1 MELYIEPERP
11 QRNALNGR
19 FLKGHTP
26 HCKGLKWDDFIPKEK
41 QAKILSCLQRCG
53 NKNIGGWNKR
63 AVVGVTKTGLFVR
76 YESGEEAGRRF
87 NINSRNINA
96 CVKKRRKTAGGIYWF
111 SETDDEWMKL
121 VKSLKEK
128 K

>member
-1 MELYIEPERP
+1 MTLSRKK
-11 QRNALNGR
+11 NK
-19 FLKGHTP
+19 LKFYH
-26 HCKGLKWDDFIPKEK
+26 
-41 QAKILSCLQRCG
+41 ALQRCG

-63 AVVGVTKTGLFVR
+63 AVVGVTRTGLFVR
-76 YESGEEAGRRF
+76 YESGEEAGRRL

-111 SETDDEWMKL
+111 AEDDDEWMKL
-121 VKSLKEK
+121 VISLKEK